1 MFWFFKTYMGP
12 RFPAV
17 DFLQYTSG
25 LEVLACSFDTNF
37 KYVIAML
44 QLRYSLNHVKLQQLL
59 GGR

>member
-1 MFWFFKTYMGP
+1 MGP